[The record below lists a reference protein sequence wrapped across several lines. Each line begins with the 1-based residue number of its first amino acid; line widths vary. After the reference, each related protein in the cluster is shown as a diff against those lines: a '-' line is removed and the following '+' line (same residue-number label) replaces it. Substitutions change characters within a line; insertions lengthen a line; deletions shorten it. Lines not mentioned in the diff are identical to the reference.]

1 MMTVKRFKWLVVALL
16 VLLVLFLIGPP
27 AALASGDDDDGATA
41 TASAGAD
48 ASASAGAEAIAN
60 VTGGDLIGGDV
71 IGGDTSISTG
81 SNRAYAFSHSLGD
94 VDINEGQNCMGS
106 EQWGTFV
113 VSRQT
118 NELNPWCAAL
128 FYELNGKHEM
138 RCDIKEISNK
148 YLTVEECWL
157 DQELTPV
164 TDAPELAE
172 LYDQAA
178 RYEEHQVIED
188 EHDEELEVVQMQQQQ
203 ILEQLAS
210 YEERLA
216 QRPEPVIVQQV
227 SARRT
232 RSALG
237 STFSKPKDGQKMN
250 DTTGKPKLADL
261 IREFKI
267 LIVALAAVFSA
278 VSVVG
283 YLILDWRVSVNVATA
298 LAAQDL
304 GTDTKIVSMD
314 AGIADNK
321 RTGEENAE
329 DIADNERRVEQAFAV
344 LLGRDPDNP

>member
-128 FYELNGKHEM
+128 FYELNGKHEFAAKM

-216 QRPEPVIVQQV
+216 QRPEPVIVQQE
-227 SARRT
+227 SGISEEDKERAWQYIQQAKGR
-232 RSALG
+232 
-237 STFSKPKDGQKMN
+237 PK
-250 DTTGKPKLADL
+250 
-261 IREFKI
+261 
-267 LIVALAAVFSA
+267 
-278 VSVVG
+278 
-283 YLILDWRVSVNVATA
+283 
-298 LAAQDL
+298 
-304 GTDTKIVSMD
+304 
-314 AGIADNK
+314 
-321 RTGEENAE
+321 
-329 DIADNERRVEQAFAV
+329 NE
-344 LLGRDPDNP
+344 